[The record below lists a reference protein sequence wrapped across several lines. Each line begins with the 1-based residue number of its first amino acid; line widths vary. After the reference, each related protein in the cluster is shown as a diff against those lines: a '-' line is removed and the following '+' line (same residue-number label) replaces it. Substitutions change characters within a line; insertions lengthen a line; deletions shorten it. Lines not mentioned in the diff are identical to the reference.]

1 MAYSLGK
8 FALGICDRCG
18 FEYKLSDLRQEWNK
32 LKTCPE
38 CFEPKAPQL
47 DPTPLVTDPEALY
60 NPRPSNDVEGGEG
73 FVVVS
78 DANTFSATSN
88 NFLSMNPAIL
98 GTNFTIT
105 EMTASVGSV
114 TITI

>member
-18 FEYKLSDLRQEWNK
+18 FEYKLSDLREEWNK

-47 DPTPLVTDPEALY
+47 EPTPIVTDPEALY
-60 NPRPSNDVEGGEG
+60 NPRPSNDVEVGEG

-98 GTNFTIT
+98 VTNFTIT
-105 EMTASVGSV
+105 EMTASVGIV